1 MKVYY
6 HVDIEERAYEGRSQ
20 MSLLLR
26 KFLEKEGFEFVDTP
40 ADAALI
46 HFHSSGVFD
55 SFEAARL
62 KKKYAVPVIY
72 SLYSVSKT
80 EPFNHF
86 RNHLAQRYY
95 LRKRKTS
102 FLLSYSAVLPLWLR
116 GFRLREL
123 DAVITPSHFVKKML
137 GRNAELIRLGT
148 DTHTFRPRESKNP
161 GEHAPLKV
169 GYFGHP
175 SVYKGVLDFAR
186 ASQLFPD
193 SCESYVYISDVSER
207 IAQSFRSIN
216 PQLNIIGHVK
226 DIATE
231 YNKMDIIALPYR
243 SHLAGVANPL
253 VLLEAMACGKAI
265 ITTDFDYLKEIVSDS
280 AVLVQPYSPK
290 QIADAVKKLHDAAL
304 RERLGIRAREI
315 AVHEFDQHIM
325 FQKYAAL
332 YRRFEK

>member
-6 HVDIEERAYEGRSQ
+6 HADIEERTYEGRSQ

-26 KFLEKEGFEFVDTP
+26 EFLEKEEFEFVNDP
-40 ADAALI
+40 KNADLI

-55 SFEAARL
+55 SFEAVRL
-62 KKKYAVPVIY
+62 KKKYNVPVIY

-80 EPFNHF
+80 EPLNHF
-86 RNHLAQRYY
+86 RNHFAQRYY

-116 GFRLREL
+116 GFRLWDL
-123 DAVITPSHFVKKML
+123 DAVVTPSHFVKNML
-137 GRNAELIRLGT
+137 GRNAELIRLGV
-148 DTHTFRPRESKNP
+148 DTHKFRPMKMKKN
-161 GEHAPLKV
+161 GILNV

-186 ASQLFPD
+186 ASRLFPD
-193 SCESYVYISDVSER
+193 SCESYIYISYVSER
-207 IAQSFRSIN
+207 IAQSLSRIN
-216 PQLNIIGHVK
+216 PRLKVIGHVK
-226 DIATE
+226 DIAAE
-231 YNKMDIIALPYR
+231 YNTMDIIVLPYR

-265 ITTDFDYLKEIVSDS
+265 ITTDFDYLREIVKDS
-280 AVLVQPYSPK
+280 ALLVKPYRPQ
-290 QIADAVKKLHDAAL
+290 QIAAAVKKLHDSSL
-304 RERLGIRAREI
+304 RENFGNRARKI
-315 AVHEFDQHIM
+315 AVTEFDQSTM
-325 FQKYAAL
+325 FKKYAAL